1 MRGARPTRRRCVMRL
16 MDWVMKYITTIGEEE
31 YIIEIDHDHEILV
44 DGVLYE
50 VDFEQLPEGGV
61 LSLLLNHRS
70 LEAVVEA
77 QDDVWNVLI
86 KGELYTVKVQ
96 DERAYRLAKARGVA
110 AAVTGEAIIK
120 SPMPGIIIAVPVV
133 EGQMVEKGDQVVI
146 LESMKMENE
155 LRAPRDGVVGRV
167 HVQAGASVE
176 KGQVLAVITDPAEG
190 NDE

>member
-1 MRGARPTRRRCVMRL
+1 MRESLLRFV
-16 MDWVMKYITTIGEEE
+16 DWIMKYITTIEDQE
-31 YIIEIDHDHEILV
+31 YIIEIDHNHEIV
-44 DGVLYE
+44 VNGAPYE

-86 KGELYTVKVQ
+86 KGELYTVRVQ

-110 AAVTGEAIIK
+110 AAVTGDAVIK
-120 SPMPGIIIAVPVV
+120 SPMPGIIIAVAVV
-133 EGQMVEKGDQVVI
+133 EGQNVKKGDQVII

-155 LRAPRDGVVGRV
+155 LRAPRDGLVGRV

-176 KGQVLAVITDPAEG
+176 KDQALAVITDPAEG
-190 NDE
+190 SE

>member
-1 MRGARPTRRRCVMRL
+1 MRL
-16 MDWVMKYITTIGEEE
+16 MDWGMKYITTIDEQE
-31 YIIEIDHDHEILV
+31 YIIEIDHDHEIV
-44 DGVLYE
+44 VNGVPYE

-61 LSLLLNHRS
+61 LSLLLNNRS
-70 LEAVVEA
+70 LEAMVEA

-110 AAVTGEAIIK
+110 AAVTGDAIIK

-133 EGQMVEKGDQVVI
+133 EGQVVEKGDQIVI

-176 KGQVLAVITDPAEG
+176 KDQVLAVITDPAEG
-190 NDE
+190 NG